1 MIAGMSATRFTRRRI
16 LKSALAA
23 APAAALAS
31 RMNMSRLM
39 AQTPAGVHVA
49 PGPFQPTWESLKSG
63 YKAPDWF
70 RDAKFG
76 IWNHWTAQCVPEQG
90 DWYARRMYLQGDKA
104 YDHHLKTYGHP
115 SKVGWM
121 EMNNRWKAE
130 NWKPEELMKL
140 YVAAGA
146 KYFTALANHHDN
158 FDNYN
163 SRFHRWN
170 SVNIG
175 PKKDIVGIY
184 TKLARSHGLRVAV
197 TNHASHAW
205 HWLQPAYGYDPEGAI
220 AGVRYDAYT
229 LTKADGKGKW
239 WEGYD
244 PQELYTGRNL
254 VMPDGFK
261 TIGEANAWHKVN
273 DGKWHEEIPANNPK
287 LAENWF
293 LRVQDLAD
301 TYKPDLV
308 YFDDTELP
316 FEQYG
321 LAFAAHYY
329 NSSIRDKGH
338 LDVVV
343 NGKGLKPEHV
353 GAVTLDIERGKAQG
367 ILAEPWQ
374 TDTCIGDWHYNIA
387 TFENHRYKTPKSV
400 IHSLIDIVS
409 KNGNLML
416 NIPVKGDGTIDSDE
430 LAFLQAIATWIPKHG
445 EAIYGT
451 RPFAVFG
458 EGPPDVTNNS
468 NFNERNQ
475 RPYTSEDIRF
485 TRKGETVYAFAF
497 VWPTNGKLVIKTLAK
512 GSASLPKPIQRVEL
526 IGGGPVTFAHE
537 PSGLTLNL
545 PEKAPNEY
553 AYAFIIRT

>member
-1 MIAGMSATRFTRRRI
+1 MISGMPLKRLSRRNL
-16 LKSALAA
+16 LKSAAAA
-23 APAAALAS
+23 APVALFVPGFLKRAHGQLPS
-31 RMNMSRLM
+31 SIQL
-39 AQTPAGVHVA
+39 A
-49 PGPFQPTWESLKSG
+49 PGPFRPDWGSLKAG
-63 YKAPDWF
+63 YKTPEWF

-90 DWYARRMYLQGDKA
+90 DWYARRMYLQGDKD

-121 EMNNRWKAE
+121 EMNNLWKAE
-130 NWKPEELMKL
+130 RWEPEKLMDL

-146 KYFTALANHHDN
+146 KYFATLANHHDN

-163 SRFHRWN
+163 SRHHRWN

-175 PKKDIVGIY
+175 PKKDIVGNY
-184 TKLARSHGLRVAV
+184 TRLARERGLRVAV
-197 TNHASHAW
+197 TNHSSHAW
-205 HWLQPAYGYDPEGAI
+205 HWLQPAYAYDLEGPL
-220 AGVRYDAYT
+220 AGVRYDAWN
-229 LTKADGKGKW
+229 LSKADGKGKW

-244 PQELYTGRNL
+244 PQELYTGRNIIL
-254 VMPDGFK
+254 PDGY
-261 TIGEANAWHKVN
+261 TSIAQANGWHKTHDAV
-273 DGKWHEEIPANNPK
+273 WHEEIPPNNPA

-293 LRVQDLAD
+293 LRCQDLLD
-301 TYKPDLV
+301 TYKPDLL

-321 LAFAAHYY
+321 LAIAAHFY

-338 LDVVV
+338 VDVVV
-343 NGKGLKPEHV
+343 TGKGLQPDHV
-353 GAVTLDIERGKAQG
+353 GSITLDIERGKAQG
-367 ILAEPWQ
+367 ILPDPWQ

-387 TFENHRYKTPKSV
+387 TFENHRYKTPKYV

-416 NIPVKGDGTIDSDE
+416 NIPLKGDGTVDSDE
-430 LAFLQAIATWIPKHG
+430 LAFLREIATWIPKHG

-458 EGPPDVTNNS
+458 EGSPDVTNNS

-475 RPYTSEDIRF
+475 RPYTVEDVRF
-485 TRKGETVYAFAF
+485 TQKGETVYAFAF
-497 VWPTNGKLVIKTLAK
+497 VWPTNGKLLIKTLAR
-512 GSASLPKPIQRVEL
+512 GSSALPKPVQRVEML
-526 IGGGPVTFAHE
+526 GGGAVTFAQDS
-537 PSGLTLNL
+537 SGLTLTL
-545 PEKAPNEY
+545 PEKAPNPY
-553 AYAFIIRT
+553 AYAFAIRT

>member
-1 MIAGMSATRFTRRRI
+1 MMVRMPKNRFSRRTLLR
-16 LKSALAA
+16 SALAA
-23 APAAALAS
+23 LPAATVAPRFAAQTF
-31 RMNMSRLM
+31 
-39 AQTPAGVHVA
+39 AQTPPDIHIA
-49 PGPFQPTWESLKSG
+49 PGPFQPTWESLKGG

-90 DWYARRMYLQGDKA
+90 DWYARRMYLQGDKS
-104 YDHHLKTYGHP
+104 YDYHLKTYGHP
-115 SKVGWM
+115 SRFGWM
-121 EMNNRWKAE
+121 EMNNLWKAE
-130 NWKPEELMKL
+130 RWEPDKLMDL

-163 SRFHRWN
+163 SKYHGWN
-170 SVNIG
+170 SANLG
-175 PKKDIVGIY
+175 PKKDIVGVY
-184 TKLARSHGLRVAV
+184 TKLARDRGLRVAV
-197 TNHASHAW
+197 TNHSSHAW
-205 HWLQPAYGYDPEGAI
+205 HWLQSAYAYDPEGPM
-220 AGVRYDAYT
+220 AGVRYDAYK

-239 WEGYD
+239 WDGYD

-254 VMPDGFK
+254 LMPDGFK
-261 TIGEANAWHKVN
+261 TVAEANMWHKSN
-273 DGKWHEEIPANNPK
+273 DAKWHEEIPPMNREFARK
-287 LAENWF
+287 WY
-293 LRVQDLAD
+293 LRCQDLLD
-301 TYKPDLV
+301 TYKPDLL

-316 FEQYG
+316 FQEYG
-321 LAFAAHYY
+321 LAIAAHFY

-343 NGKGLKPEHV
+343 NGKGLLPQHL
-353 GAVTLDIERGKAQG
+353 GAITLDIERGKAQG

-374 TDTCIGDWHYNIA
+374 TDTCIGEWHYSRE
-387 TFENHRYKTPKSV
+387 TFENHKYKTPKSV

-416 NIPVKGDGTIDSDE
+416 NIPLKGDGTIDSDE
-430 LAFLQAIATWIPKHG
+430 RSFLQAISTWIPQHG

-458 EGPPDVTNNS
+458 EGPPDVANNS

-475 RPYTSEDIRF
+475 RAYTAEDIRF
-485 TRKGETVYAFAF
+485 TRKGDTVYAFAF
-497 VWPTNGKLVIKTLAK
+497 VWPADGQLKIKTLAK
-512 GSASLPKPIQRVEL
+512 GAAVLPMPVRQVEL
-526 IGGGPVTFAHE
+526 IGAGPVKFSQEA
-537 PSGLTLNL
+537 PGLTLTL

-553 AYAFIIRT
+553 AYGFIIRT

>member
-1 MIAGMSATRFTRRRI
+1 MYPMSKSRLTRRRL

-23 APAAALAS
+23 VPAAALVPRLAS
-31 RMNMSRLM
+31 RSF
-39 AQTPAGVHVA
+39 AQTLSDVHIA
-49 PGPFQPTWESLKSG
+49 SGPFQPTWDSLKAG
-63 YKAPDWF
+63 YKTPDWF

-90 DWYARRMYLQGDKA
+90 DWYARRMYLQGDHC

-121 EMNNRWKAE
+121 EINNLWKAE
-130 NWKPEELMKL
+130 RWQPEKLMDL
-140 YVAAGA
+140 YVSAGA
-146 KYFTALANHHDN
+146 KYFATLANHHDN

-163 SRFHRWN
+163 SKYHRWN
-170 SVNIG
+170 SVNLG

-184 TKLARSHGLRVAV
+184 TKLARDRGLRVAV
-197 TNHASHAW
+197 TNHSSHAW
-205 HWLQPAYGYDPEGAI
+205 HWLQSAYAYDPEGSM
-220 AGVRYDAYT
+220 AGVRYDAYS
-229 LTKADGKGKW
+229 LTETDGKGKW

-254 VMPDGFK
+254 VMPDSIK
-261 TIGEANAWHKVN
+261 TIAEANIWHKAN
-273 DGKWHEEIPANNPK
+273 DAKWHEEIPPMNREFARK
-287 LAENWF
+287 WF
-293 LRVQDLAD
+293 LRCQDLLD
-301 TYKPDLV
+301 TYKPDLL
-308 YFDDTELP
+308 YFDDNELP
-316 FEQYG
+316 FEEYG
-321 LAFAAHYY
+321 LSIAAHMY
-329 NSSIRDKGH
+329 NASIRDKGH
-338 LDVVV
+338 MDVVLT
-343 NGKGLKPEHV
+343 GKSLQPDHV
-353 GAVTLDIERGKAQG
+353 GAITLDIERGKAKG
-367 ILAEPWQ
+367 ILDQPWQ

-387 TFENHRYKTPKSV
+387 TFENHRYKTPKYV

-458 EGPPDVTNNS
+458 EGPPEVSNSS

-475 RPYTSEDIRF
+475 RAYTSEDIRF

-497 VWPTNGKLVIKTLAK
+497 VWPTNRQLTIKTLAK
-512 GSASLPKPIQRVEL
+512 GATSLPKPVQRVEL
-526 IGGGPVTFAHE
+526 IGAGPVKFLQDST
-537 PSGLTLNL
+537 GLKLTL
-545 PEKAPNEY
+545 PEEAPNEY
-553 AYAFIIRT
+553 AYAFIVRT